1 MKRLLVA
8 AIGVGLAALGCSDT
22 PPSDND
28 ERQCADASARLG
40 KLECLHRIASDQDWQ
55 ALTVPLTAVDQVR
68 STKYLVPAKADAR
81 LKPLFMNASEHELH
95 REFMVEVFPDL
106 FAGLTTKDYLE
117 LLFDPARREYYAGA
131 ITSYR
136 TPKGE
141 LELGFTLAG
150 DPSTTG
156 STTCD
161 DVRRVRDVLRGR
173 LPAGELYAVPSDREQ
188 LGFFPDC
195 GVPIIDPTQVQYEVY
210 HQAAAFGRI
219 RRFRKNELQP
229 AIDAAQIGFQDI
241 LVLENA
247 PSDIE
252 TVVSGI
258 VSGERQAPLSHLAVR
273 SASRGTPN
281 CFLKDAYGYLESWQD
296 QLVRL
301 ECASEGLQV
310 RAATSDEA
318 QAYWDQLKPAP
329 VEIAEPDRDFVEL
342 VSLDDMPVATSAE
355 RAQGMAR
362 FGAKGRNLAWLRQ
375 DLDPTL
381 TPRGFVVP
389 VAHYLRFIEMNQW
402 RVDLGDGAALHTFA
416 ETLTSWQAD
425 PSFQSD
431 AASRR
436 EKLLALQAAFKDA
449 SCDAQL
455 VADVGQM
462 MIRAFGDASA
472 GGRFRSS
479 SNAEDGAYFNG
490 AGLYDSFTGCYADD
504 TDSDDTGPSACD
516 PSETNERGV
525 CRALRKVWASLWNP
539 KAYDERAFYGID
551 AGRVAMAVLVNERS
565 GTEDANM
572 VAFSGN
578 PLVRG
583 DARYLVN
590 AQVGELPV
598 VSPEPGMWPE
608 QDLLSLEDGKV
619 TKIERATSSSELGAG
634 EQVVS
639 DEQLTV
645 LGGHLARI
653 AADYPFD
660 IEAPQ
665 GHTLLLDTEWK
676 LMPDQS
682 LRVKQVR
689 PFLR

>member
-1 MKRLLVA
+1 MKRLFA
-8 AIGVGLAALGCSDT
+8 AALGAGLALGCSESSPAT
-22 PPSDND
+22 GD
-28 ERQCADASARLG
+28 EQQCPEASARLG
-40 KLECLHRIASDQDWQ
+40 KLECLHRIGSDADWQ
-55 ALTVPLTAVDQVR
+55 ALTVPMMAVDQVR
-68 STKYLVPAKADAR
+68 STKYLVPAKANAR
-81 LKPLFMNASEHELH
+81 LAPLFMNASEHELH
-95 REFMVEVFPDL
+95 REFLVQVFPEL

-117 LLFDPARREYYAGA
+117 LLFDPTRREYYAGA
-131 ITSYR
+131 VTAYR
-136 TPKGE
+136 TPQGQT
-141 LELGFTLAG
+141 ELGFTLAG

-161 DVRRVRDVLRGR
+161 DVRRVRDVLRAR

-195 GVPIIDPTQVQYEVY
+195 GVPVIDPTQVKYEVY
-210 HQAAAFGRI
+210 HQAAAFGRV
-219 RRFRKNELQP
+219 RRLHARELQP
-229 AIDAAQIGFQDI
+229 AVEAASIGFQDI
-241 LVLENA
+241 LILDDA

-281 CFLKDAYGYLESWQD
+281 CYLQDAYGYLESWQD

-301 ECASEGLQV
+301 ECAPEGLQV
-310 RAATSDEA
+310 RAATSAEA
-318 QAYWDQLKPAP
+318 QAYWDQLKPEP
-329 VEIAEPDRDFVEL
+329 VTIAEPDRDFVAL
-342 VSLDDMPVATSAE
+342 VALDEIPVKSATE

-362 FGAKGRNLAWLRQ
+362 FGAKGRNLGWLRQ
-375 DLDPTL
+375 ALDPKL

-389 VAHYLRFIEMNQW
+389 VAHYLRFIQTNQW
-402 RVDLGDGAALHTFA
+402 SVDLGDGVAPHSFA
-416 ETLTSWQAD
+416 ETLTTWQAD

-431 AASRR
+431 AALRR
-436 EKLLALQAAFKDA
+436 EKLLALQDAFKAA
-449 SCDAQL
+449 SCDAEL
-455 VADVGQM
+455 VASVGQM
-462 MIRAFGDASA
+462 MVQSFGDPTTGA
-472 GGRFRSS
+472 RFRSS

-490 AGLYDSFTGCYADD
+490 AGLYDSFSGCYADD
-504 TDSDDTGPSACD
+504 TDSDDMGPSACD
-516 PSETNERGV
+516 PSESNERGV

-551 AGRVAMAVLVNERS
+551 ASRVAMAVLVNERS

-572 VAFSGN
+572 VAFSSN
-578 PLVRG
+578 PLSRG

-598 VSPEPGMWPE
+598 VSPQPGMWPE
-608 QDLLSLEDGKV
+608 QDLLSLQDGKV
-619 TKIERATSSSELGAG
+619 VKVERALGSSQLPDG
-634 EQVVS
+634 EHVVS
-639 DEQLTV
+639 DEQLSE
-645 LGGHLARI
+645 LGGYLSQI
-653 AADYPFD
+653 AAKYPFD
-660 IEAPQ
+660 VDPPQ

-676 LMPDQS
+676 LMADHT

>member
-1 MKRLLVA
+1 MTRLLA
-8 AIGVGLAALGCSDT
+8 AAFGVWFAFGCSE
-22 PPSDND
+22 PSPQGEN
-28 ERQCADASARLG
+28 ELQCAEASARLG
-40 KLECLHRIASDQDWQ
+40 KLECLHRIANDADWQ
-55 ALTVPLTAVDQVR
+55 ALTLPMMAVDQVR
-68 STKYLVPAKADAR
+68 STKYLVPAKANAR
-81 LKPLFMNASEHELH
+81 LAPLFMNASEHELH
-95 REFMVEVFPDL
+95 REFLLQVFPQL

-117 LLFDPARREYYAGA
+117 LLFDPTRREYYAGA
-131 ITSYR
+131 VTSYR
-136 TPKGE
+136 TPKAQI
-141 LELGFTLAG
+141 ELGFTLAG

-161 DVRRVRDVLRGR
+161 DVRRVREVLRAR
-173 LPAGELYAVPSDREQ
+173 LPACELYAVPSDREQ
-188 LGFFPDC
+188 QGFFPDC
-195 GVPIIDPTQVQYEVY
+195 GVPVIDPAQVEYEVY
-210 HQAAAFGRI
+210 HPAAAFGRV
-219 RRFRKNELQP
+219 RRLHASELQP
-229 AIDAAQIGFQDI
+229 AVEAATIGFQDI
-241 LVLENA
+241 LILENA

-281 CFLKDAYGYLESWQD
+281 CYLQDAYGYLESWQD

-301 ECASEGLQV
+301 ECAPEGLQV

-318 QAYWDQLKPAP
+318 RAYWDRLKPAP
-329 VEIAEPDRDFVEL
+329 VAIADPDRDFVDL
-342 VSLDDMPVATSAE
+342 ISLDEIAVETSDE

-375 DLDPTL
+375 ELDPKL

-389 VAHYLRFIEMNQW
+389 VAHYLRFIETNQW
-402 RVDLGDGAALHTFA
+402 SVDLGDGMAPHSFA
-416 ETLTSWQAD
+416 ETLSTWQAD

-431 AASRR
+431 AALRR
-436 EKLLALQAAFKDA
+436 EKLLALQDAFKAAD
-449 SCDAQL
+449 CDAEL
-455 VADVGQM
+455 VDRVGQVM
-462 MIRAFGDASA
+462 VQSFGDAKSGA
-472 GGRFRSS
+472 RFRSS

-504 TDSDDTGPSACD
+504 TDTDETGPSACD
-516 PSETNERGV
+516 PSESNERGV
-525 CRALRKVWASLWNP
+525 CRALRKVWASLFNP

-551 AGRVAMAVLVNERS
+551 ASRVAMAVLVNERS

-572 VAFSGN
+572 VAFSSN
-578 PLVRG
+578 PLSRG

-598 VSPEPGMWPE
+598 VSPQPGMWPE

-619 TKIERATSSSELGAG
+619 VKIERALGSSQLPDDEH
-634 EQVVS
+634 VVS
-639 DEQLTV
+639 DEQLSE
-645 LGGHLARI
+645 LGGYLSQI
-653 AADYPFD
+653 AAAYPFD
-660 IEAPQ
+660 IEAPK

-676 LMPDQS
+676 LMPDGT